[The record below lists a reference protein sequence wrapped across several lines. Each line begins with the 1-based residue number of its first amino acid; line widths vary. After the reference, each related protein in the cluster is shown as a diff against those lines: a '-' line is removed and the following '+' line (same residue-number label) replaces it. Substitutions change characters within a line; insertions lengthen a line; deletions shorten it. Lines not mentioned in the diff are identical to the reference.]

1 LPGGPALF
9 LLAGPNG
16 SGKSTLQSYL
26 ARRFR
31 AIGDIEFVNADHI
44 AKHLPGPDSPERA
57 REAQKKA
64 DARRAEL
71 IAAGTSFCTETV
83 FSHESRVELIREANN
98 AGFTVYLIAVCVE
111 NPAIA
116 EMRVQQ
122 RVARQGHDVPSDR
135 IHQRYP
141 RTLRNL
147 AQAARI
153 ADCTLIFDNSRVNA
167 IPRLVFAAGMGR
179 LVHESSD
186 VPAWAEPIVV
196 AAKELLSSGSKAP
209 DALTAFVETLTRK

>member
-1 LPGGPALF
+1 MPGGPALF

-16 SGKSTLQSYL
+16 SGKSTLQRFL
-26 ARRFR
+26 AGRFR
-31 AIGDIEFVNADHI
+31 AIGDLEFVNADDI
-44 AKHLPGPDSPERA
+44 AKSLPGPDSPERA

-83 FSHESRVELIREANN
+83 FSHESRVELIRQAKS

-111 NPAIA
+111 SPALA

-153 ADCTLIFDNSRVNA
+153 ADCTLIFDNSRLNMT
-167 IPRLVFAAGMGR
+167 PRLVFAAGMGQ
-179 LVHESSD
+179 LLHESGD
-186 VPAWAEPIVV
+186 VPGWAEPITS
-196 AAKELLSSGSKAP
+196 AAKALTTGRGAAP
-209 DALTAFVETLTRK
+209 EALTAFVETLPRK

>member
-1 LPGGPALF
+1 MPGRPALF
-9 LLAGPNG
+9 LIAGPNG
-16 SGKSTLQSYL
+16 SGKSTLQQYL

-31 AIGDIEFVNADHI
+31 TIGDIEFVNADDI
-44 AKHLPGPDSPERA
+44 AKNLPGPNSPERA

-83 FSHESRVELIREANN
+83 FSHVSRIELIREAKN

-111 NPAIA
+111 HPTLA

-147 AQAARI
+147 EQAARI

-167 IPRLVFAAGMGR
+167 MPRLVFAAGMGE
-179 LVHESSD
+179 LLHESSD
-186 VPAWAEPIVV
+186 VPAWAEPIVA
-196 AAKELLSSGSKAP
+196 AAKALLASGSKAHE
-209 DALTAFVETLTRK
+209 AVTAFVETLTRK

>member
-16 SGKSTLQSYL
+16 SGKSTLQRFL

-31 AIGDIEFVNADHI
+31 AIGELEFVNADDI
-44 AKHLPGPDSPERA
+44 AKGLAGPDSPERA

-83 FSHESRVELIREANN
+83 FSHESRVEMIKEAKN

-111 NPAIA
+111 SPALA
-116 EMRVQQ
+116 EIRVQQ

-153 ADCTLIFDNSRVNA
+153 ADCTLIFDNSRLNTT
-167 IPRLVFAAGMGR
+167 PRLVFAAGMGQ
-179 LVHESSD
+179 LLYESSA
-186 VPAWAEPIVV
+186 VPAWAEPI
-196 AAKELLSSGSKAP
+196 ASGAKELTAGRGEAP
-209 DALTAFVETLTRK
+209 EALTVFVETLFRK

>member
-16 SGKSTLQSYL
+16 SGKSTLQRYL

-31 AIGDIEFVNADHI
+31 TIGEIEFVNADDI
-44 AKHLPGPDSPERA
+44 AKNLSGPDSPERA
-57 REAQKKA
+57 REAQEKA

-83 FSHESRVELIREANN
+83 FSHESRVELIREAKN

-111 NPAIA
+111 TPALA

-153 ADCTLIFDNSRVNA
+153 ADCILIFDNSRLNA
-167 IPRLVFAAGMGR
+167 IPRLVFAAGMGQ
-179 LVHESSD
+179 LLHESGD
-186 VPAWAEPIVV
+186 VPAWAEPIAS
-196 AAKELLSSGSKAP
+196 AAKELTAGRDKAP
-209 DALTAFVETLTRK
+209 EVLTAFVETLTRK

>member
-1 LPGGPALF
+1 MAGGTALF

-16 SGKSTLQSYL
+16 SGKSTLQRYL

-31 AIGDIEFVNADHI
+31 AIGDVEFVNADDI
-44 AKHLPGPDSPERA
+44 AKNLPGPDSPERA

-83 FSHESRVELIREANN
+83 FSHESRVQLIREAKN

-111 NPAIA
+111 NPALA

-153 ADCTLIFDNSRVNA
+153 ADCTLIFDNSRVNT
-167 IPRLVFAAGMGR
+167 IPRLVFAAGMGK
-179 LVHESSD
+179 LLHQSSD
-186 VPAWAEPIVV
+186 VPTWAEPIVG
-196 AAKELLSSGSKAP
+196 AAKALLASGSKAP
-209 DALTAFVETLTRK
+209 EALTAFVETLTRK

>member
-1 LPGGPALF
+1 MPAGPALF

-16 SGKSTLQSYL
+16 SGKSTLQRFL

-31 AIGDIEFVNADHI
+31 AIGELEFVNADDI
-44 AKHLPGPDSPERA
+44 AKGLAGPDSPERA

-83 FSHESRVELIREANN
+83 FSHESRVEMIKEAKN

-111 NPAIA
+111 SPALA
-116 EMRVQQ
+116 EIRVQQ

-153 ADCTLIFDNSRVNA
+153 ADCTLIFDNSRLNMT
-167 IPRLVFAAGMGR
+167 PRLVFAAGMGQ
-179 LVHESSD
+179 LLYESSA
-186 VPAWAEPIVV
+186 VPAWAEPI
-196 AAKELLSSGSKAP
+196 ASGAKEVTVGRGEAP
-209 DALTAFVETLTRK
+209 EALTVFVETLFRK

>member
-1 LPGGPALF
+1 M

-16 SGKSTLQSYL
+16 SGKSTLQRFL

-31 AIGDIEFVNADHI
+31 ALGDIEFVNADEI
-44 AKHLPGPDSPERA
+44 AKTLSGPDSPERA

-83 FSHESRVELIREANN
+83 FSHESRVELIREAKN
-98 AGFTVYLIAVCVE
+98 AGFTVYLIAVCVD
-111 NPAIA
+111 NPALA

-141 RTLRNL
+141 RSLRNL

-153 ADCTLIFDNSRVNA
+153 ADCTLIFDNSRLNA
-167 IPRLVFAAGMGR
+167 IPRLVFAAGMGK

-186 VPAWAEPIVV
+186 IPEWAEPIVA
-196 AAKELLSSGSKAP
+196 AAKVLLASGSKAP
-209 DALTAFVETLTRK
+209 EVLTAFVETLTRK